1 MEKSEKNQYLEEKEL
16 MKILNPNEAEDE
28 DAVQI
33 KKMLFIKYPRNL
45 AKKEQEKCKEEKM
58 RMDLEEKFQKMYG
71 LEEDDM

>member
-71 LEEDDM
+71 LEEADM